1 MKQHLKTALKGLLVG
16 STMLVPGVSG
26 ASMAMILGV
35 YGRLVS
41 AVSSF
46 LRDVKGNL
54 LFLLLFSLGGGLGML
69 LFAKPLLWLIE
80 RWPMPTL
87 YFFLGAVAGGVPLTV
102 REAGIRR
109 FTWRVP
115 VYIAAGFVLVLSLN
129 LLPADLF
136 RGEASLLPLLIAG
149 ILAAVAL
156 VLPGISVSYMLLL
169 MGLYDET
176 MRAITELRVPYL
188 LALGVGLILGIL
200 LTTKLLERAMQR
212 HPEPTYLIILGFVFG
227 SVFQI
232 FPGIPS
238 GWELLLC
245 LAALLL
251 GFFSL
256 WLLSRREAAL
266 GAAA

>member
-1 MKQHLKTALKGLLVG
+1 MKQHAKTALKGLIVG

-41 AVSSF
+41 SVSSF
-46 LRDVKGNL
+46 LRDAKGNA
-54 LFLLLFSLGGGLGML
+54 LFLLVFALGGGAGML
-69 LFAKPLLWLIE
+69 LFAQPLLTLIE
-80 RWPMPTL
+80 RYPMPTL
-87 YFFLGAVAGGVPLTV
+87 YFFLGAVMGGVPMTV

-109 FTWRVP
+109 FSWRIP
-115 VYIAAGFVLVLSLN
+115 VYAALGAALVLSLN

-136 RGEASLLPLLIAG
+136 GGGAGVLPLLLAG
-149 ILAAVAL
+149 LLAAVAL

-169 MGLYDET
+169 LGLYDET
-176 MRAITELRVPYL
+176 MRAITQLRVPFL
-188 LALGVGLILGIL
+188 LALGAGLILGIV
-200 LTTKLLERAMQR
+200 LTTKLLERAMTR

-227 SVFQI
+227 SVLQI
-232 FPGIPS
+232 FPGVPQ
-238 GWELLLC
+238 GWELPLC
-245 LAALLL
+245 ALTLAA

-266 GAAA
+266 GKAK